1 MSDIKRYQNPEIFE
15 QLAMEYVVGALHG
28 RAQKRFEALM
38 ETHFYLKATVEAY
51 EHKFAHLVE
60 LLPDEKPSDNVWKN
74 ISAHIN
80 TDIEVV
86 PVEKKTSRWYAFFNA
101 KTYSMFASV
110 LVVSAVLFFNTMTA
124 SPIAYTAIL
133 KSNDTDIAMGVT
145 RISQA
150 NMQITIEMMKY
161 PDIPDD
167 MKLALWCHPKGGG
180 KPMMM
185 GTIKKSGETVIRIDK
200 AEWQNFKNVGL
211 LAISMEPKGQ
221 QNSDKPSG
229 KILLE
234 GLLSSIYET

>member
-1 MSDIKRYQNPEIFE
+1 
-15 QLAMEYVVGALHG
+15 
-28 RAQKRFEALM
+28 M

-80 TDIEVV
+80 TEVEGAA
-86 PVEKKTSRWYAFFNA
+86 VEKQPSWWHTVFNV

-110 LVVSAVLFFNTMTA
+110 LIVSAVLIFNPMTG
-124 SPIAYTAIL
+124 SPVAYTAIL
-133 KSNDTDIAMGVT
+133 KSNATDIAMGVT

-150 NMQITIEMMKY
+150 DMEITIDMMKY
-161 PDIPDD
+161 PDIPDN

-180 KPMMM
+180 KPVMM
-185 GTIKKSGETVIRIDK
+185 GTIEKSGETVISIDK

-211 LAISMEPKGQ
+211 LAVSMEPKDG
-221 QNSDKPSG
+221 QNSGKPRG
-229 KILLE
+229 EILLE
-234 GLLSSIYET
+234 GQLSSINET